1 MLELP
6 KRNFHATTA
15 LRQQVPLWIGLYGPS
30 GGGKTYSALRI
41 AKGIQSVQG
50 GPVYGIDT
58 EAKRMLHYADA
69 FEFQHVPFEP
79 PYGSLD
85 YLAAIQFALKDNRTG
100 KRPTII
106 IDSMSHEHE
115 GPGGMIDLQEQIAT
129 RMATWDGKFDAKK
142 YERVKMLAWAEPKAK
157 RRALINGMLGLEAN
171 FILCFRA
178 KESSVP
184 VQKPELNDDGTPK
197 MWNGRPKT
205 KSEVVKQGFV
215 PIGGDD
221 FIYECTLAA
230 LLLPGAR
237 GKPTWTSD
245 LVGERKMI
253 KLPEQF
259 LSLEQMKER
268 PFDEKIGADLAR
280 WADGGSGGKA
290 KRDDPPPQDQERST
304 GGGST
309 KSRAEAWVEWL
320 ETELKGCK
328 TGGEVNA
335 LEAEIDETMTK
346 LKANSEQLHK
356 RAKRAID
363 QRMIAL
369 DMGNGDGGE

>member
-6 KRNFHATTA
+6 KRDFRATTA
-15 LRQQVPLWIGLYGPS
+15 LRQQVPLWIGLYGAS
-30 GGGKTYSALRI
+30 GGGKTKSALRL
-41 AKGIQSVQG
+41 AEGIQSVQG
-50 GPVYGIDT
+50 GPIYGIDT
-58 EAKRMLHYADA
+58 EAKRMLHYADTHR
-69 FEFQHVPFEP
+69 FQHVPFGE

-85 YLAAIQFALKDNRTG
+85 YLAAIQFALKDNKTG

-106 IDSMSHEHE
+106 VDSMSHEHE
-115 GPGGMIDLQEQIAT
+115 GPGGMIDLQDQIA
-129 RMATWDGKFDAKK
+129 RKMATWDGNFDAKK
-142 YERVKMLAWAEPKAK
+142 YERVKMLAWAEPKGK

-178 KESSVP
+178 KESSIP
-184 VQKPELNDDGTPK
+184 VQKPELDADGNPK

-230 LLLPGAR
+230 LLMPGAR
-237 GKPTWTSD
+237 GQPTWTSD
-245 LVGERKMI
+245 LIGERKMI

-280 WADGGSGGKA
+280 WADGGAGGSAKQDASGEQSSGG
-290 KRDDPPPQDQERST
+290 
-304 GGGST
+304 T
-309 KSRAEAWVEWL
+309 KSRAAQWVDWL
-320 ETELKGCK
+320 EDEVAKCQ

-335 LEAEIDETMTK
+335 LQGEIEDTMGK
-346 LKANSEQLHK
+346 LAKSDANLHS
-356 RAKRAID
+356 RARAAID
-363 QRMIAL
+363 KRLTDI
-369 DMGNGDGGE
+369 DMGGRDE